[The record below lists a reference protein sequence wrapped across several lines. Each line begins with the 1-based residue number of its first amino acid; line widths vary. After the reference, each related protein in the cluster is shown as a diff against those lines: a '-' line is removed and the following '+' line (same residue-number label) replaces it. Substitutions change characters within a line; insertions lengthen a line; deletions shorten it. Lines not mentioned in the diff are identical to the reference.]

1 MNTIDAILRR
11 QSIRD
16 YDPTFTL
23 TKEEITKI
31 LSLACSAPSSWNLQ
45 PWRFII
51 IQDKTLKE
59 TLKPFVLFNL
69 PQLQTSSALILVL
82 NDLHRYDMFSVI
94 NQQDLDAGYINREQ
108 FESRQAKA
116 EQAKQTRTKESLS
129 REGLLDCGLVLQ
141 NIMTI
146 ASDMGLDT
154 CPMGGF
160 DREQFMNVL
169 QLDKERYL
177 PVVLLSIGKA
187 AVTPKPS
194 LRLPIDLITD
204 FR

>member
-1 MNTIDAILRR
+1 MNTLDAISKR
-11 QSIRD
+11 QSIRE
-16 YDPTFTL
+16 YDPSFKL
-23 TKEEITKI
+23 SKEEIMNMLT
-31 LSLACSAPSSWNLQ
+31 LATNAPSSWNLQ
-45 PWRFII
+45 PWRFVI
-51 IQDKTLKE
+51 IQDPALKE
-59 TLKPFVLFNL
+59 TLKPYVLFNT

-82 NDLHRYDMFSVI
+82 NDLHRYDMFHVI
-94 NQQDLDAGYINREQ
+94 NKQDLDAGYITTHQ
-108 FESRQAKA
+108 FETRKTKA

-129 REGLLDCGLVLQ
+129 REGLFDCGLVTQ

-160 DREQFMNVL
+160 DRDQFMNVL
-169 QLDKERYL
+169 QLDKDRYL

-187 AVTPKPS
+187 SVKPNQS